1 MKEVK
6 FNVIEKNIPIPHRR
20 GVVKT
25 TNRYIYDFVD
35 HAQVGDSIAFDD
47 KKKCGVLRNAISNRR
62 KSGKLVVN
70 PPKDPS
76 IMALGGMGIKKFVER
91 KLLNDG
97 KPYWRYWRVK

>member
-6 FNVIEKNIPIPHRR
+6 FDVIEKNIPIPQRR

-35 HAQVGDSIAFDD
+35 HAQVGDSMAFDD
-47 KKKCGVLRNAISNRR
+47 RKKCGVLRNAIANRK
-62 KSGKLVVN
+62 KSGKLLVN
-70 PPKDPS
+70 PLDPN
-76 IMALGGMGIKKFVER
+76 IHTKKCKNKKFVER
-91 KLLNDG
+91 MMLNDG